1 MEKQGHP
8 VIAIIVTILIA
19 MGLAFLVCKASKA
32 INNVLG
38 IMGII
43 KQIAALLAGAALT
56 KAIIVWLQRLLNVR
70 VPIPGWVQLITL
82 LLTFVLLIQA
92 FTKGAAALVSD
103 IETVED
109 IAGTLA
115 EWCELIEDRI
125 GVS

>member
-1 MEKQGHP
+1 MERQGHP
-8 VIAIIVTILIA
+8 VIAIVVTILIA
-19 MGLAFLVCKASKA
+19 MGLGFLVCKGSKA

-38 IMGII
+38 IMGIV

-56 KAIIVWLQRLLNVR
+56 KAIIVWLQRLLNVK

-92 FTKGAAALVSD
+92 ISKGAASLVSD

-115 EWCELIEDRI
+115 AWCEAIEDKL
-125 GVS
+125 GV